1 MARLHEVVR
10 QKRKARG
17 WSQGELAKRINASQQ
32 SISKLEK
39 GLVKGVPE
47 YAPALLEALEIH
59 PEEAEETSE
68 LLTSTLVT
76 GPAGSTEAQL
86 ALQSRFGRPTATF
99 SPAAVGSILNLPTDV
114 PVHGTS
120 VSGGP
125 GDFRFTGEVIAHT
138 KRPPG
143 TLTMTDILSLF
154 VAGQTMSPRFEDGD
168 LVYAQKVRPPKIGD
182 DVIVE
187 LLPEEG
193 SEHGPCY
200 IKRLVNRTS
209 DRIICRQF
217 NPPQDDEFPLDMVKA
232 VHRIIP
238 MNELLGI

>member
-1 MARLHEVVR
+1 MAKLHEVVR
-10 QKRKARG
+10 QRRKARG
-17 WSQGELAKRINASQQ
+17 WSQDDLAQRIDVSQQ

-47 YAPALLEALEIH
+47 YVPALLEALEIH
-59 PEEAEETSE
+59 PEEAEETSQLLKST
-68 LLTSTLVT
+68 LLTTPT
-76 GPAGSTEAQL
+76 GMEETQS
-86 ALQSRFGRPTATF
+86 ALRERFGRPTATF
-99 SPAAVGSILNLPTDV
+99 SPAALGSILNLPTDV
-114 PVHGTS
+114 PVLGTS

-143 TLTMTDILSLF
+143 TLTMTDLLSLF

-187 LLPEEG
+187 LVPEG
-193 SEHGPCY
+193 DDEHGPCY